1 MNKGNPVNVDFRTFI
16 LPSIPQNAVDVL
28 EAEKSLAKHMEEM
41 KGSNYESNGGRLES
55 DFVQGDSSQKKSG
68 KVNTLA
74 HYISLYDDMY
84 C

>member
-1 MNKGNPVNVDFRTFI
+1 
-16 LPSIPQNAVDVL
+16 
-28 EAEKSLAKHMEEM
+28 MEEM

-55 DFVQGDSSQKKSG
+55 DFVQGDSSQKKLG

-74 HYISLYDDMY
+74 HYISLYDDIY